1 MRRTHL
7 SLVFVALLIWDV
19 EWSPLAARDVNGVP
33 LLGEVWVQD
42 EAGAAPYREPL
53 TEGLHELGY
62 REGHNLIVLTRYAK
76 GDRSKL
82 PSLLDELIKMHV
94 DVLFVSQAAVVAAKN
109 ATATIPIVSMMND
122 PVGSGLVGS
131 LGNPGGNLTGISWQ
145 TNDTATK
152 RLELVF
158 ELLPK
163 LNSLAVLF
171 DEGDRA
177 ARLEADAVSNIA
189 RKARVTVVSVPVRG
203 ATDLQLAFAAIGK
216 AHPQALYLVASAITT
231 NMRNQIANLALGVG
245 VPVISEDRSLAEAG
259 AVLTYGSRLTP
270 VAKRA
275 AVCVDK
281 LLKGAKPQDVPIEQL
296 TEFEQFVNLKSA
308 RAIGLAVPESI
319 LSRTDQ
325 VIH

>member
-1 MRRTHL
+1 MSTSEGQWAAIDTDLRDSRL
-7 SLVFVALLIWDV
+7 
-19 EWSPLAARDVNGVP
+19 EWLAIF
-33 LLGEVWVQD
+33 
-42 EAGAAPYREPL
+42 
-53 TEGLHELGY
+53 
-62 REGHNLIVLTRYAK
+62 HNLIVVTRYAN

-82 PSLLDELIKMHV
+82 PSLLDELIKLHV

-122 PVGSGLVGS
+122 PVGSGLVAS
-131 LGNPGGNLTGISWQ
+131 LGRPGGNLTGISWQ

-163 LNSLAVLF
+163 LSTLAVLF

-177 ARLEADAVSNIA
+177 ARLEADAVSSTA
-189 RKARVTVVSVPVRG
+189 RRAKVAVLSVAIRG
-203 ATDLQLAFAAIGK
+203 SLDLPSAFAAIGK
-216 AHPQALYLVASAITT
+216 THSQALYLVASAITT
-231 NMRNQIANLALGVG
+231 NMRHSIASLALGLG

-281 LLKGAKPQDVPIEQL
+281 LLKGAKPQDVPIEQP
-296 TEFEQFVNLKSA
+296 TEFELFVNLKSA

-319 LSRTDQ
+319 LNRADHI
-325 VIH
+325 IH